1 MLIIIIAV
9 GVFIIAG
16 ALVEIAKAIKDLKNG
31 K

>member
-1 MLIIIIAV
+1 MIIIVIAIGIFV
-9 GVFIIAG
+9 IAG